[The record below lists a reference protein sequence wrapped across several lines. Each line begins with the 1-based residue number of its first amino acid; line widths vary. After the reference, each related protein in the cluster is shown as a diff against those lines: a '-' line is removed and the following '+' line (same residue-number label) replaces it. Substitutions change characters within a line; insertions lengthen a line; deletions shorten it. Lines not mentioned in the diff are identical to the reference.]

1 MEQDTVHIALEQLAQ
16 LVEEHKDSDLT
27 EIPISRK
34 LLEQFAEEFH
44 KAADHIQVIQE
55 HLMQCEKMA
64 FLGTLMAG
72 IAHEI
77 STPVSSINSNI
88 DLFARSLDKIKA
100 SLTSE
105 NMPEEVRG
113 NRQITRTIGVLDTL
127 NQSNQTACKR
137 ILQIVRSLR
146 SSVHGNMAEARE
158 IDIHEELENAL
169 ILVHHELKGRIEV
182 VRKYGDIPKC
192 TCFPSRINSVFIN
205 MLMNAAQAIE
215 GKGQIII
222 ETFMIDNIISVKF
235 TDTGQGIPPEN
246 LEKLFEPGF
255 TTKSP
260 DKGTGLGLSI
270 CKKIMEEHHG
280 DIEVESEVGKGTTFT
295 IHLPFGEDIQ

>member
-1 MEQDTVHIALEQLAQ
+1 MEQDTAHTALEQLMQ
-16 LVEEHKDSDLT
+16 LVAEHKDSDLA

-34 LLEQFAEEFH
+34 LLEQFSEEFH
-44 KAADHIQVIQE
+44 KATDHLQMMQE

-77 STPVSSINSNI
+77 STPVSSINSNV
-88 DLFARSLDKIKA
+88 DLFARSLEKIKA
-100 SLTSE
+100 SLSSDS
-105 NMPEEVRG
+105 MPEEVKG

-127 NQSNQTACKR
+127 NHSNQTACER

-169 ILVHHELKGRIEV
+169 TLVHHELKSRIEV
-182 VRKYGDIPKC
+182 VKKYGELPKC

-215 GKGQIII
+215 NKGQITI
-222 ETFMIDNIISVKF
+222 ETSITDNIISVKF

-246 LEKLFEPGF
+246 LAKLFEPGF

-260 DKGTGLGLSI
+260 DRGTGLGLSI
-270 CKKIMEEHHG
+270 CKKIMEEHNG
-280 DIEVESEVGKGTTFT
+280 NIEVESEVGKGTAFT
-295 IHLPFGEDIQ
+295 IRLPFG

>member
-1 MEQDTVHIALEQLAQ
+1 MEQDTALTALKHLAQ

-27 EIPISRK
+27 EIPIPRK
-34 LLEQFAEEFH
+34 LLEQLAEEFH
-44 KAADHIQVIQE
+44 KATDHLQVVQE

-77 STPVSSINSNI
+77 STPVSSINSNV
-88 DLFARSLDKIKA
+88 DLFGRSLKKIKT
-100 SLTSE
+100 SLSSE
-105 NMPEEVRG
+105 SMPEEVRG
-113 NRQITRTIGVLDTL
+113 NRQIIRTLNALNTL
-127 NQSNQTACKR
+127 NQSHQTACER
-137 ILQIVRSLR
+137 ILQNVRSLR
-146 SSVHGNMAEARE
+146 SSVHGDMGEARE

-169 ILVHHELKGRIEV
+169 TLVHHEMKGRIEV

-215 GKGQIII
+215 NKGQIII
-222 ETFMIDNIISVKF
+222 ETSMTDGIISVKF
-235 TDTGQGIPPEN
+235 TDTGQGIAPEN

-260 DKGTGLGLSI
+260 DRGTGLGLSI
-270 CKKIMEEHHG
+270 CKKIMEEHNG
-280 DIEVESEVGKGTTFT
+280 KIEVESEVGKGTTFT
-295 IHLPFGEDIQ
+295 IYLPFGGEIH